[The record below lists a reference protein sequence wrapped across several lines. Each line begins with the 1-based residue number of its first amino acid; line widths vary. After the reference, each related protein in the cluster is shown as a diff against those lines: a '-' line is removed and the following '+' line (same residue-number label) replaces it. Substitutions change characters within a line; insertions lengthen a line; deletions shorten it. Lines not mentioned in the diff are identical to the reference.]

1 MSRTKNA
8 LTWERRKEQT
18 QSLILEAATELFL
31 RAGHKAVNINK
42 LVKETGG
49 SKETVYKYF
58 GNKDGLIL
66 AIIENELLE
75 ATKYLDDLEFEHM
88 ELRQGLEY
96 IGISILD
103 TITTER
109 FLSFHFLVKK
119 EALTKPELGQKF
131 YEHLSARSYKMLAN
145 YFKIFTDKGELKNIQ
160 PKRLANYFWAMMLH
174 NLYLKL
180 EFQAI
185 SGISKNQIRRHVKRT
200 VDDFLLMIS

>member
-1 MSRTKNA
+1 VSRTKNS
-8 LTWERRKEQT
+8 LTRERRKEQT
-18 QSLILEAATELFL
+18 QALILEAATELFL
-31 RAGHKAVNINK
+31 KAGPKAVNINQ

-49 SKETVYKYF
+49 SKETVYKHF

-66 AIIENELLE
+66 AIIDNELLA

-88 ELRQGLEY
+88 ELRPGLEY
-96 IGISILD
+96 IGISILE

-109 FLSFHFLVKK
+109 FLSFDFLVKK

-131 YEHLSARSYKMLAN
+131 YDHLSARSYKMLAN
-145 YFKIFTDKGELKNIQ
+145 YFKIFIDKGELKNIQ
-160 PKRLANYFWAMMLH
+160 PQRLAKHFWAMMLH

-185 SGISKNQIRRHVKRT
+185 NGINKNQIRRHVKRT
-200 VDDFLLMIS
+200 VDDFLLMTS